1 MPRGAFDRSVRKA
14 ATRSRLLEAAARV
27 YAAHGFAG
35 ATLDDVAEEAG
46 LTKGALYGH
55 FGSKDNLLVALM
67 DEYLAAE
74 IAEQV
79 ALFDRD
85 ETTWKRP
92 LAGSDQWMNELD
104 EAPDAFRL
112 LIEFWLASARDEQL
126 RVRFAAG
133 LEALRQMF
141 AGFAAESAADAGM
154 DSSPEASRHLANVM
168 LGLSMGLGLMRVTDR
183 EHVSPALLGTSL
195 SVLIRGVERDP
206 ELRAAMA
213 DPDLR
218 ASGDGPSGTATRTT
232 R

>member
-1 MPRGAFDRSVRKA
+1 MPRGEFDRSARKA
-14 ATRSRLLEAAARV
+14 ATRARLLQAAARV

-46 LTKGALYGH
+46 LTKGAVYGH

-67 DEYLAAE
+67 EEYLAAE

-92 LAGSDQWMNELD
+92 LAGSDQWMHELD
-104 EAPDAFRL
+104 ELPDAFRL
-112 LIEFWLASARDEQL
+112 LIEFWLAAGRDEQL

-141 AGFAAESAADAGM
+141 ARFAADSAADAGLP
-154 DSSPEASRHLANVM
+154 DSPEAARHFANVS
-168 LGLSMGLGLMRVTDR
+168 LGLSMGLGLIRVADR
-183 EHVSPALLGTSL
+183 DHVSPALLGTAL
-195 SVLIRGVERDP
+195 SVLIRGVERDD

-213 DPDLR
+213 DPEAR
-218 ASGDGPSGTATRTT
+218 
-232 R
+232 